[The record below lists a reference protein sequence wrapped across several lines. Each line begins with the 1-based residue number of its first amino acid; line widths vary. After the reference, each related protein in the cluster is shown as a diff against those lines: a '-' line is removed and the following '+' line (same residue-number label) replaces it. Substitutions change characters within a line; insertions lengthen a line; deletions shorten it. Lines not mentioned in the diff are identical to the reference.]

1 MAIQKQDRQRLADI
15 YGALDAPLL
24 RHVRDLL
31 GARAPAMIEAL
42 FADLMRRPENASFLA
57 MESVTARLKTA
68 LAGWLDD
75 LFQPRGAEA
84 IDTLFKRQAAIGAVH
99 ARMNVPLASV
109 TRAAGLL
116 KEEIFRCLIQS
127 DLERERLA
135 DAVILADKLIDA
147 ALSAMNDVYLDDLM
161 ASTRQSQALKM
172 QSLGTNL
179 ALQCERLKSSLLDWW
194 RQTLAMLLSPKPFD
208 GVWPAVRY
216 TDFGLWV
223 SHKAALVLSEDIE
236 VSELQGALDRL
247 DTDVRE
253 AFAFRQQGQ
262 AAQLAEA
269 VARLD
274 SDITVASRVLG
285 EISQRTLVFEGS
297 RDPLTRLFN
306 RRFMT
311 AILQRETEL
320 SLKSGRR
327 FALLMIDIDHFK
339 RVNDQHGHAA
349 GDRLLT
355 QLSDILTQAIR
366 AGDFVFR
373 YGGEEF
379 LVVLGEVDA
388 EQAWRIGEKIRL
400 QVMATRFQLGESE
413 AIGAT
418 VSVGVALHDGHPDF
432 SRVIE
437 AADAALLVAK
447 ASGRNQVHL
456 AQARVAA

>member
-1 MAIQKQDRQRLADI
+1 MPVHREDRQRLADI
-15 YGALDAPLL
+15 YATLDPKLL
-24 RHVRDLL
+24 RRVRELL
-31 GARAPAMIEAL
+31 TAQAPAMIEAL
-42 FADLMRRPENASFLA
+42 FADLLKHSESAPFLS
-57 MESVTARLKTA
+57 MDSVAQRLRVA
-68 LAGWLDD
+68 LADWLDD
-75 LFQPRGAEA
+75 LFQPRRPEA
-84 IDTLFKRQAAIGAVH
+84 VEALLERQAKIGAVH

-109 TRAAGLL
+109 TMAAGRL
-116 KEEIFRCLIQS
+116 KEEIFRCLIHS
-127 DLERERLA
+127 GLERGPLA
-135 DAVILADKLIDA
+135 EAVILADKLIDA
-147 ALSAMNDVYLDDLM
+147 ALAAMNDVYLDDLM

-179 ALQCERLKSSLLDWW
+179 ALQCERLRSSLLDWW

-223 SHKAALVLSEDIE
+223 SHKAALVLSEDVE
-236 VSELQGALDRL
+236 VEELQGALDRL
-247 DTDVRE
+247 EADVHE
-253 AFAFRQQGQ
+253 ALAYRQKGQ
-262 AAQLAEA
+262 AARLAES

-339 RVNDQHGHAA
+339 RVNDEHGHAA
-349 GDRLLT
+349 GDRLLS
-355 QLSDILTQAIR
+355 QLSDILTGAIR

-388 EQAWRIGEKIRL
+388 DQAWRIGEKIRL
-400 QVMATRFQLGESE
+400 LVKGARFEIGNSE
-413 AIGAT
+413 ILSAT
-418 VSVGVALHDGHPDF
+418 VSVGAALHDGHPDY
-432 SRVIE
+432 SRLIE
-437 AADAALLVAK
+437 AADAALIEAK
-447 ASGRNQVHL
+447 NAGRNRVHL
-456 AQARVAA
+456 ASARVAA